1 MIEDVMWCDVKK
13 AIVLMDEADYFNK
26 KRLHL
31 YNYPQKRTEFSK
43 HVDTQGK
50 DENDIVD
57 YAYVSSPDGKYLI
70 GHRIENLND
79 MDATKPGTTRVY
91 FYNIQTRKKTWVAFL
106 MKHTKL
112 PGKNQNLIDYYESPF
127 ILQHVAEMVGK

>member
-1 MIEDVMWCDVKK
+1 MLCGVMLRKLSFLWMKPIISTRK
-13 AIVLMDEADYFNK
+13 DYICTIILK
-26 KRLHL
+26 
-31 YNYPQKRTEFSK
+31 KRTEFSK

>member
-1 MIEDVMWCDVKK
+1 MLCGVMLRKLSFLWMKLIISTRKDYICTIILKK
-13 AIVLMDEADYFNK
+13 
-26 KRLHL
+26 
-31 YNYPQKRTEFSK
+31 KRTEFSK